1 MLEVRSVSAGY
12 GALRIL
18 DDVSLN
24 ATEGEVT
31 VIVGPNGSGKS
42 TLLKTIAGLTNLYNG
57 EVVLEDVKISD
68 LPPHLIA
75 RSGLAY
81 LPQTES
87 VFVQLTVEEN
97 IRMAAY
103 SVNQTDYSARLA
115 SSLQMFP
122 QIQSYMKSK
131 VQNLSGGER
140 QMVAMI
146 MAMMREPKVI
156 MFDEPTANLSPKL
169 ATLVLDTVKSLAK
182 QRKLT
187 VLLVEQNAR
196 KALQMGD
203 RAYLLVSGRKAFEG
217 DCNELLSHRELGQL
231 YLGLSAEDLSKRS

>member
-1 MLEVRSVSAGY
+1 MLEVRGVSAGY
-12 GALRIL
+12 GGFRIL
-18 DDVSLN
+18 NDVSLQ
-24 ATEGEVT
+24 AEEGDVT
-31 VIVGPNGSGKS
+31 IIVGPNGSGKS
-42 TLLKTIAGLTNLYNG
+42 TLLKTIAGLTNVYDG
-57 EVVLEDVKISD
+57 EVFLRDQKISD
-68 LPPHLIA
+68 LPAHIIA

-81 LPQTES
+81 LPQTDS

-103 SVNQTDYSARLA
+103 SVDQADYPTRLET
-115 SSLQMFP
+115 SLKMFP
-122 QIQSYMKSK
+122 QIRTYMKSK

-182 QRKLT
+182 MRKLT

-203 RAYLLVSGRKAFEG
+203 KAYLLVGGRKAFEG
-217 DCNELLSHRELGQL
+217 SCDELLSHRELGRM
-231 YLGLSAEDLSKRS
+231 YLGLRTE

>member
-1 MLEVRSVSAGY
+1 MLEVKGVSSGY
-12 GALRIL
+12 GGLQIL
-18 DDVSLN
+18 DNVSMQALD
-24 ATEGEVT
+24 GQVT

-42 TLLKTIAGLTNLYNG
+42 TLLKTIAGLTNIYSG
-57 EVVLEDVKISD
+57 EVLLGDAKITGME
-68 LPPHLIA
+68 PHIIA

-103 SVNQTDYSARLA
+103 SVSQADYPTRIEK
-115 SSLQMFP
+115 SLKMFP
-122 QIQSYMKSK
+122 QIKQYMKSK

-140 QMVAMI
+140 QMVAMT
-146 MAMMREPKVI
+146 MAMMREPKVV

-169 ATLVLDTVKSLAK
+169 ATLVLDTVKSLARD
-182 QRKLT
+182 QKLT

-203 RAYLLVSGRKAFEG
+203 KANLLVGGKKVFEG
-217 DCNELLSHRELGQL
+217 GCNDLLSHSELSRM
-231 YLGLSAEDLSKRS
+231 YLGLQAD